1 MAALALLSAGTKLL
15 SGANKAAKVSGAG
28 SKIAK
33 KITGKKEQKDSSVAD
48 SSDEKKS
55 AIILR
60 PKTSLIPASLF
71 SPTSTS
77 NNVSSGE
84 KKERIVEKIIQI
96 DKILKGSVAEEKQK
110 EDAKRKAE
118 AKERRAKSEEELEE
132 KKGEGGKTKSG
143 IKIPK
148 ISFFDRIKNFIMNVA
163 LGYVLIR
170 LIKYLPI
177 LTRILPTIG
186 KVFDFMVDFTIGFVD
201 KLGSFL
207 DWGYTAYDNAKL
219 YLQDIEGSDAVKR
232 FSELGSKLK
241 NLFNAAIIVGSVMLA
256 TKGFGGRNRR
266 GRKPNKT
273 SSIAAG
279 LSKGTPGTG
288 GAGRFSRTDARGNQ
302 IATKGRNYR
311 SQLNR
316 IVKPGQTPAGI
327 TTPIRPSKF
336 AGFKAN
342 LQTGTAGVP
351 LPPGAQKGLFK
362 GLTKGQS
369 FLSKASLPGI
379 KNIFGRIPWV
389 GSLIVV
395 VASLLADEPIDQAL
409 FKGIG
414 SALGGIL
421 GSFIPIPVVGTAIG
435 MLLGEFVGD
444 LLYSLILGGG
454 VEEAGQKLMNA
465 WKGTLELGG
474 LLGKF
479 FKNSFTR
486 FMDNFPMVD
495 VSDTPFDALQRG
507 LAFAFPFLDK
517 DKDGKVGKMPDLS
530 ILNPVFNPVGFVTKL
545 IPHAAASFFPDL
557 FGEGGTAIPR
567 KLKKDSSDDLDAQ
580 DAQQARDSVYGSS
593 NLAGEAGKFIESKL
607 SSPRDY
613 QAITEHPDFG
623 GVRGSHATN
632 SYHYSG
638 RAIDIGAWDYE
649 QGPIVDVINK
659 FNKMKGISPAEII
672 TAKQDPTYHGD
683 HVHVAYSK
691 GGFTKSGTHQITVG
705 EEGREFVIDADSTSA
720 LEGTFPGFLNAIN
733 KADGKAAINVLRAY
747 AEYDMPQKEFIEVP
761 VEVPVESSSGYNN
774 TSSAPSVNV
783 LVRDDQFSQL
793 YRC

>member
-60 PKTSLIPASLF
+60 PKTSLIPASFF

-110 EDAKRKAE
+110 EDIKRKTE
-118 AKERRAKSEEELEE
+118 AKERRAKSEKELEE
-132 KKGEGGKTKSG
+132 TKGEGGKTKSG

-148 ISFFDRIKNFIMNVA
+148 ISFFDRLKNFIMNVA

-219 YLQDIEGSDAVKR
+219 YLRDLEGSDAAKR
-232 FSELGSKLK
+232 FGELGSKLK

-256 TKGFGGRNRR
+256 TKGFGDLNRR
-266 GRKPNKT
+266 GRRPNKT
-273 SSIAAG
+273 SSIAAE
-279 LSKGTPGTG
+279 LRKNPSGTG
-288 GAGRFSRTDARGNQ
+288 GAGRYSRTDAGGNQ

-311 SQLNR
+311 AQLSR
-316 IVKPGQTPAGI
+316 IAIPGQNRPGM

-336 AGFKAN
+336 AKFKAN

-351 LPPGAQKGLFK
+351 LPAGTQRGLYKAGLKG
-362 GLTKGQS
+362 GQ
-369 FLSKASLPGI
+369 FLSKAALPGI
-379 KNIFGRIPWV
+379 KNVFGRIPWV

-421 GSFIPIPVVGTAIG
+421 GSFIPFPPIGTIIG
-435 MLLGEFVGD
+435 MLLGEFIGD
-444 LLYSLILGGG
+444 LLYSLILGRG

-486 FMDNFPMVD
+486 FMDNFPMID
-495 VSDTPFDALQRG
+495 VSDTPLDALQRG

-517 DKDGKVGKMPDLS
+517 DKNGKVEKMPDLS
-530 ILNPVFNPVGFVTKL
+530 ILNPVSNISFYTKL

-567 KLKKDSSDDLDAQ
+567 ILKKDSSDDLDAQ
-580 DAQQARDSVYGSS
+580 DAQHARDSVYGS

-623 GVRGSHATN
+623 GVRGSHDTD

-649 QGPIVDVINK
+649 QGPIVDVINQ
-659 FNKMKGISPAEII
+659 FNKMKGISPAQII
-672 TAKQDPTYHGD
+672 TAKQDPTYHSD

-705 EEGREFVIDADSTSA
+705 EEGREFVLDADSTAA

-733 KADGKAAINVLRAY
+733 KADGKAATNVLRAY

-774 TSSAPSVNV
+774 TNSSPSINV